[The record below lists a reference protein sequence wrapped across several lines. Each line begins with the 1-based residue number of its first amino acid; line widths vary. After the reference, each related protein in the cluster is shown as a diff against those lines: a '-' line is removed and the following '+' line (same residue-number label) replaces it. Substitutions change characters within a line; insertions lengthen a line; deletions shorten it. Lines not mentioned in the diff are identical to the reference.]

1 MKYLF
6 IFEIQSKNKIL
17 GCIPVKIGMII
28 IAIINAIFGLINFIW
43 AIANSDGKQD
53 NTFYFYVILAF
64 GFITPLILIYTAF
77 RKDESSAWAA
87 TYFHTIYLYVITIIT
102 VALTI
107 IFWCVGNFSGKSGEF
122 WITVIILDYIFIL
135 FLFYAN
141 YVFTLFYKLYDEII
155 DSMNVSPIEQN
166 RENLVSA

>member
-6 IFEIQSKNKIL
+6 LFEIQSNNKIL
-17 GCIPVKIGMII
+17 GCIPVKTGMII
-28 IAIINAIFGLINFIW
+28 IAILNAIFGLNNFIL

-53 NTFYFYVILAF
+53 NTFYLYVILAF

-87 TYFHTIYLYVITIIT
+87 TYFHTIYLYAITIIT

-107 IFWCVGNFSGKSGEF
+107 IFWCVGTFSGESGAF
-122 WITVIILDYIFIL
+122 WTKVIIFNCIIIL

-141 YVFTLFYKLYDEII
+141 YVFTLFYKVYDEIM